1 MEALSQKGTDMY
13 TRILV
18 PLDGSILAEQVLPHV
33 RSLASALGL
42 HLDLLSTF
50 GPPFIYRGPN
60 PSSYPSQIE
69 DNLRAQ
75 SMDYLHSI
83 KSSIVDLGVPVS
95 CTVRLGEPASW
106 IVKEA
111 EKEAETLIAMSTHGR
126 SGMTRWVLG
135 SVADK
140 VLHLTTAPILLLRS
154 QDEETPT
161 KEASLT
167 SVIVP
172 LDGSSLAEQVLPHV
186 VALAQALRLS
196 VTLVRVSSH
205 HGEAEARG
213 YLQKVGEKLHQE
225 GASSVK
231 EVVLNGHPATAIVD
245 IARDIPNCL
254 VTMSTHGHSGI
265 GRWILGSVTDQVVRQ
280 SGSPVLVVHPRV
292 RITRPSV
299 AKTNHEAV
307 TKS

>member
-1 MEALSQKGTDMY
+1 MY

-18 PLDGSILAEQVLPHV
+18 PLDGSKLAEQVLPHV
-33 RSLASALGL
+33 RRLASAFGL
-42 HLDLLSTF
+42 HMELLSTF
-50 GPPFIYRGPN
+50 DPPFIYRGPN
-60 PSSYPSQIE
+60 PSSYPHQIE

-75 SMDYLHSI
+75 SLDYLNRI
-83 KSSIVDLGVPVS
+83 KSSMNHLGLPVS
-95 CTVRLGEPASW
+95 CTVYLGEPASW
-106 IVKEA
+106 IVSEA
-111 EKEAETLIAMSTHGR
+111 ERDPNTLIAMSTHGR
-126 SGMTRWVLG
+126 SGITRWVLG
-135 SVADK
+135 SVADQ
-140 VLHLTTAPILLLRS
+140 VLRATTAPILMLRS

-186 VALAQALRLS
+186 VALVQALRLS

-254 VTMSTHGHSGI
+254 VTMTTHGHSGI

-280 SGSPVLVVHPRV
+280 SGSPVLVVHPGV
-292 RITRPSV
+292 RITRPTE
-299 AKTNHEAV
+299 AATNHKAV
-307 TKS
+307 TRS